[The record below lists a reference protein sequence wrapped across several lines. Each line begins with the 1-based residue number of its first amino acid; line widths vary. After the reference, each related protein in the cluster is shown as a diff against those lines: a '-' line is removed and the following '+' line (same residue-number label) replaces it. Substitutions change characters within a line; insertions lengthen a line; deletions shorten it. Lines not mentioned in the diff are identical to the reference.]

1 MVKQEG
7 FSKLI
12 RTSFL
17 KGLHDKQN
25 DKAHLSRSS

>member
-12 RTSFL
+12 KNLFL
-17 KGLHDKQN
+17 KIFALKGSAWQ
-25 DKAHLSRSS
+25 AEW

>member
-7 FSKLI
+7 FSKL

-17 KGLHDKQN
+17 EIFGLQGSEWQ
-25 DKAHLSRSS
+25 AEW